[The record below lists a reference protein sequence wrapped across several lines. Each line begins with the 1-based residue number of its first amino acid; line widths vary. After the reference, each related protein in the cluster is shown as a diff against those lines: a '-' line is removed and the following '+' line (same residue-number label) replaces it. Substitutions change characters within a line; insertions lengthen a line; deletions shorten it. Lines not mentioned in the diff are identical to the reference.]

1 MTDKRLKVFKNQYI
15 LTDKHI
21 NQPSLCN
28 SYKIGNYNLVTSQ
41 EIQVFI
47 SENKIITLIGY
58 SFHCYNSKKE
68 QEIVNHLSTLEN
80 EELLSEIDNL
90 CGHFVIISNRIQL
103 KIYTDACSSLKVFYA
118 KSNKNTFIGSDPK
131 TLCQFHNFTFDN
143 DKERNTFYQSKYFL
157 NNSTKVGHHTRYK
170 NIYQLVSNHYL
181 SVNNLKSERIFPR
194 NKREELS
201 MMDVSEKLIPIFKNI
216 LNQIEERHTIYTS
229 ITAGYD
235 SRLLMSATKKLSEKI
250 KYYTFKLPNK
260 AENLI
265 DYILPNKIC
274 SDLNLDYSLV
284 KIEYLKKEKIKEIK
298 SIYDLP
304 KLRPFQQYRNIFPK
318 NKKPNILL
326 VGFVSEVAKNY
337 LEKVKVRNGKD
348 VVRAVHS
355 PDNKY
360 LESYYQNWL
369 DRNQDQIKK
378 FGYEI
383 LDFIH
388 WEQDITNFA
397 GQNTYYAHH
406 YVNLFS
412 IFNSREILKI
422 MLAVKPKLRDGKNTI
437 LFKYLIEKMWP
448 ELLDYPFNPTKKEK
462 IILFMKKIKIYSI
475 YKSLQIY
482 FYKHGEVK

>member
-1 MTDKRLKVFKNQYI
+1 MFKNQYI
-15 LTDKHI
+15 FTNKKI
-21 NQPSLCN
+21 NPPSLCN
-28 SYKIGNYNLVTSQ
+28 SYKIGTYNLVISQ
-41 EIQVFI
+41 EIKVFI
-47 SENKIITLIGY
+47 SNDNSIALIGY
-58 SFHCYNSKKE
+58 SFNCYNSKTE
-68 QEIVNHLSTLEN
+68 QEIVNHLSTLN
-80 EELLSEIDNL
+80 NKKILNEIDNL
-90 CGHFVIISNRIQL
+90 CGHFIIISNINQL
-103 KIYTDACSSLKVFYA
+103 KIYTDACSSLKVFYG
-118 KSNKNTFIGSDPK
+118 KTNKYTFIGSDPK
-131 TLCQFHNFTFDN
+131 TLCRFYNFTFHN
-143 DKERNTFYQSKYFL
+143 DKEKNIFYQSKYFL

-170 NIYQLVSNHYL
+170 NIYQLVSNHCL

-194 NKREELS
+194 NKRDELS
-201 MMDVSEKLIPIFKNI
+201 MKDACGKLIPIFKNI
-216 LNQIEERHTIYTS
+216 INQIEKRHTIYTS

-235 SRLLMSATKKLSEKI
+235 SRLLMSATKKFSEKI

-260 AENLI
+260 DKNLT
-265 DYILPNKIC
+265 DYILPKKIC
-274 SDLNLDYSLV
+274 LDLNLNYSSI
-284 KIEYLKKEKIKEIK
+284 KIDNLKKEKINEIK

-304 KLRPFQQYRNIFPK
+304 KLRPFQQYNNIFPK
-318 NKKPNILL
+318 NKKQNILL

-348 VVRAVHS
+348 IVRAVHS

-369 DRNQDQIKK
+369 DRNQQHIKK

-437 LFKYLIEKMWP
+437 FFKYLIKKMWP
-448 ELLDYPFNPTKKEK
+448 ELMRYPFNPTFREK
-462 IILFMKKIKIYSI
+462 VILFMKYIKIYPF
-475 YKSLQIY
+475 YKYLQIK
-482 FYKHGEVK
+482 FYKHGKVE

>member
-28 SYKIGNYNLVTSQ
+28 SFKISNYNLVTSQ

-47 SENKIITLIGY
+47 SDNKIITLIGF

-143 DKERNTFYQSKYFL
+143 NKERNTFYQSKYFL

-216 LNQIEERHTIYTS
+216 LNQIEERHTIYSS

-235 SRLLMSATKKLSEKI
+235 SRLLMSATKKFSEKI
-250 KYYTFKLPNK
+250 KYYTFKLPDK
-260 AENLI
+260 AENLT
-265 DYILPNKIC
+265 DYILPKKIC
-274 SDLNLDYSLV
+274 SDLNLDYSSV
-284 KIEYLKKEKIKEIK
+284 KIDNLKKDKIKEIQ
-298 SIYDLP
+298 SLYDLP

-369 DRNQDQIKK
+369 DRNQQQIKK

-448 ELLDYPFNPTKKEK
+448 ELLNYPFNPTKKDK
-462 IILFMKKIKIYSI
+462 FILFMKKIKIYSI
-475 YKSLQIY
+475 YKFLQIY

>member
-1 MTDKRLKVFKNQYI
+1 MFKNQYI
-15 LTDKHI
+15 LTDKNI
-21 NQPSLCN
+21 PPPSLSN
-28 SYKIGNYNLVTSQ
+28 SFKIGNYNLVASQ

-47 SENKIITLIGY
+47 SNNNIITLIGY
-58 SFHCYNSKKE
+58 SFHCYNSKNE

-80 EELLSEIDNL
+80 EEILSEIDNL
-90 CGHFVIISNRIQL
+90 CGHFVIISNKNQL
-103 KIYTDACSSLKVFYA
+103 KIYTDACSSLKVFYG
-118 KSNKNTFIGSDPK
+118 KSNKYTFIGSDPK

-143 DKERNTFYQSKYFL
+143 DKERNAFYQSKYFL
-157 NNSTKVGHHTRYK
+157 NDNTKVGHHTRYK
-170 NIYQLVSNHYL
+170 NIYQLVSNHCL

-194 NKREELS
+194 KKREELS
-201 MMDVSEKLIPIFKNI
+201 MKDASEKLIPIFKNI
-216 LNQIEERHTIYTS
+216 LIQIEKKHTIFTS

-235 SRLLMSATKKLSEKI
+235 SRLLMSATKEFTEKI
-250 KYYTFKLPNK
+250 RYYTFKLPNK
-260 AENLI
+260 PENLT
-265 DYILPNKIC
+265 DYILPKKIC
-274 SDLNLDYSLV
+274 SDLNLHYSSI
-284 KIEYLKKEKIKEIK
+284 KIDNLNKDIIKEIK

-304 KLRPFQQYRNIFPK
+304 KLRPFQQYKNIFPK

-337 LEKVKVRNGKD
+337 LEKVKVENGKD

-360 LESYYQNWL
+360 LENYYQNWL
-369 DRNQDQIKK
+369 DRNQQHIKK
-378 FGYEI
+378 FEYEV

-422 MLAVKPKLRDGKNTI
+422 MLAVQPKLRDGKNTI
-437 LFKYLIEKMWP
+437 FFKYLIEKMWP
-448 ELLDYPFNPTKKEK
+448 ELLNYPFNPTKKEK
-462 IILFMKKIKIYSI
+462 IILFMKKIKIYPI
-475 YKSLQIY
+475 YKFLQIY